1 MSDDPHGDPL
11 DPAKLDLA
19 RRRWVAE
26 ERIVKSAWSMTR
38 ARGLDPEYAE
48 QIARAQADDD
58 LEGLELAVAEFLDA
72 QQ

>member
-1 MSDDPHGDPL
+1 
-11 DPAKLDLA
+11 
-19 RRRWVAE
+19 
-26 ERIVKSAWSMTR
+26 MTR